1 MFNFQQSKYKIN
13 TTLKNQIKKTKDQNK
28 NKNKK
33 KKKEEKSLCKLTVI
47 SLIIIIQND
56 FFII

>member
-1 MFNFQQSKYKIN
+1 MSNFQPSKYKIN

-28 NKNKK
+28 NKNKIK
-33 KKKEEKSLCKLTVI
+33 KRRNRSLCKLTVI